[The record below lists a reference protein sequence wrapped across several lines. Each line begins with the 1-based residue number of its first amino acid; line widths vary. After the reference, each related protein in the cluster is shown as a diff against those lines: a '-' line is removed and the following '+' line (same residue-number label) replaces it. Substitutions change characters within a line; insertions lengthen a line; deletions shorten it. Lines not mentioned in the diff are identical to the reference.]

1 MADHRDD
8 RPRAASRAGTQRLT
22 AHHGGAAMPQR
33 PRQHDDGRDTMT
45 TPQPARTCIR
55 RLFASSPKVT
65 PSSSSDAADNT
76 GHRLT
81 QRSHQQISLDE
92 SFFTIRQRPSADV
105 MRPRR
110 AARPWGQ
117 RSTTSSKTLASH
129 RHPLVRRGQSRKVD
143 LSPKHD
149 TRIGLLAVREPAWVP
164 ARAPRLTARSG
175 SCSRARTARLLAG
188 RCSRERISLR

>member
-1 MADHRDD
+1 MLPVPGSGPCPHRPWDCLRSARWSQPRLPRLRSPRR
-8 RPRAASRAGTQRLT
+8 RP
-22 AHHGGAAMPQR
+22 
-33 PRQHDDGRDTMT
+33 
-45 TPQPARTCIR
+45 
-55 RLFASSPKVT
+55 
-65 PSSSSDAADNT
+65 

-175 SCSRARTARLLAG
+175 SCSRARTARFLAG